1 MAGLVKGIKALLG
14 DVETA
19 PFTVTA
25 EKEGYEE
32 RVYPARKWACTTM
45 QGPER
50 DSLVSPM
57 FRKLF
62 NYISGKNELNLR
74 MDMTTPVATYIEP
87 GAGPT
92 CASTFTMSFFVPEEH
107 QSSPPNGGPDVFVQ
121 ERPELTVLT
130 RRFGGYAPDEAVAKE
145 AKELA
150 ELLQA
155 AGETDVDFTHYYV
168 VGYDPPFKPI
178 NRRNEIW
185 FIKKSKPASP
195 SE

>member
-1 MAGLVKGIKALLG
+1 
-14 DVETA
+14 
-19 PFTVTA
+19 
-25 EKEGYEE
+25 
-32 RVYPARKWACTTM
+32 M

-107 QSSPPNGGPDVFVQ
+107 QSSPPNGVCRSNNTFH
-121 ERPELTVLT
+121 